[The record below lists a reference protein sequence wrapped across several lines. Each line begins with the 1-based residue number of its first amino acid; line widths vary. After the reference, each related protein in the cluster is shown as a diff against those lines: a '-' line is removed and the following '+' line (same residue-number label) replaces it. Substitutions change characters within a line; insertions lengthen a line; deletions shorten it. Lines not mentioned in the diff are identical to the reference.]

1 MKHLP
6 LKNRNYTELQ
16 KKYSLYLERIG
27 YHKQTCRLLPSMTRE
42 FFHFLEGRSV
52 EDLKRVSSKE
62 IMEYYQ
68 YLKTRPNYR
77 GAGSLSQSMQ
87 HMHIWNLRILFSYL
101 LKEGTISVDP
111 MGALKFPRPEKKE
124 RLVLSEKE
132 IERLYKASECFK
144 DRALLGLFYG
154 CGLRKSEAE
163 ALNVRD
169 ISFKGRV
176 LYVRSGKG
184 KRRRVIPLPGRVI
197 EDLKGYYY
205 QERVHV
211 VHKQPGGA
219 KDTQLAFL
227 LNKTGTRMMGQSLW
241 KRLRYLT
248 LKSGVKDPQR
258 VTLHCLRH
266 SIATHL
272 LERGVGIEQVRDFLG
287 HTHLESTQGYTR
299 VNQKH
304 LTDSLK

>member
-1 MKHLP
+1 M
-6 LKNRNYTELQ
+6 
-16 KKYSLYLERIG
+16 
-27 YHKQTCRLLPSMTRE
+27 
-42 FFHFLEGRSV
+42 
-52 EDLKRVSSKE
+52 EDLMQVTGKE
-62 IMEYYQ
+62 IMGYYQ

-77 GAGSLSQSMQ
+77 GPGTLSESMQ

-101 LKEGTISVDP
+101 LSEGIVSVDP
-111 MGALKFPRPEKKE
+111 ISALKFPRPEKKE
-124 RLVLSEKE
+124 RSVLSEKE
-132 IERLYKASECFK
+132 IERLYQVSECFK

-163 ALNVRD
+163 ALNVKD
-169 ISFKGRV
+169 ISFKSKV

-184 KRRRVIPLPGRVI
+184 KRRRVVPLPERVI
-197 EDLKGYYY
+197 GDLKGYYY
-205 QERVHV
+205 QERVHL
-211 VHKQPGGA
+211 VHKRAGGA

-227 LNKTGTRMMGQSLW
+227 LNKMGTRMMGQSLW

-299 VNQKH
+299 VNQRYLQK
-304 LTDSLK
+304 SFK